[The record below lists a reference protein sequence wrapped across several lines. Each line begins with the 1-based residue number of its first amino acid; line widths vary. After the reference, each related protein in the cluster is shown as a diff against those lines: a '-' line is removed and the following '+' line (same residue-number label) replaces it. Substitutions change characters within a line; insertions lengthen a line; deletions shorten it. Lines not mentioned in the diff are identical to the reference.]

1 MKKVSFIGIVV
12 LLLCMIICLIGYN
25 SLTIKQESEKY
36 KETSQSSQGP
46 EKKVKSSKNSP
57 TIYCLGDSLSSSYP
71 TALSALT
78 GLSVNKLGGS
88 TDQTIDI
95 AIKIGRIKIYTNDIT
110 IPASTDSVDLTLYDE
125 DENEL
130 DVLKGEL
137 DNFSSV
143 TIAGVEGTLSYNS
156 DKDTHTFK
164 RDEAGDE
171 VSISSPTEITAEIP
185 EFEDN
190 KIAII
195 FTGTYD
201 PNIENGIF
209 RTITYQRAI
218 INQLDTD
225 KYIVVSLTDKNR
237 FPIVRDMNSVLAE
250 EHGEHFL
257 DFRSYLL
264 SDGLNDANITPTEE
278 DTEAIDN
285 GYIPPSFLKDETHGN
300 GKFNDLLAE
309 QLLEKMIDLGYL
321 TQNQLNN

>member
-25 SLTIKQESEKY
+25 SLTIKQEREKY
-36 KETSQSSQGP
+36 KETSQYNQEP
-46 EKKVKSSKNSP
+46 EKKVESSKNSP
-57 TIYCLGDSLSSSYP
+57 TIYCLGDSLSSYP

-156 DKDTHTFK
+156 EKDTHTFK

-321 TQNQLNN
+321 TQDQLNN

>member
-1 MKKVSFIGIVV
+1 MKKVSFIGIVI

-36 KETSQSSQGP
+36 KETAQSNQEP
-46 EKKVKSSKNSP
+46 EQRVESSNNLP
-57 TIYCLGDSLSSSYP
+57 TIYCLGDSLSSYP
-71 TALSALT
+71 TALSSLT
-78 GLSVNKLGGS
+78 GLSVNKIGGS

-171 VSISSPTEITAEIP
+171 VSISSPTEISAEIP

-321 TQNQLNN
+321 TQDQFNN